1 MIPGWSPSS
10 PGLRAAL
17 SSVYAAMRAGYDPAT
32 PRPEDL
38 PDQGHD
44 PHFLDEVGPVLDF
57 LYTKYFRVDLRGLEN
72 IPDSGAAVVVANHSG
87 GIPYDGALLIH
98 GIYRHQAQHRRLRP
112 LVASFAFRS
121 PWMRNVVARIG
132 GVRAAASTAR
142 DLLQAGELVGV
153 FPEGLRGVGKLFRER
168 YRLHKFGRGG
178 FVRLAVENDVPII
191 PVAIVGAE
199 EIHPVLAKV
208 TTLAEPIGLPYIP
221 ITPTFPLLGPLG
233 LLPLPSKWTIQIG
246 EPVRVAKVSG
256 PETNAGITETAEQI
270 RSHIDGMISEILT
283 HRRSVFFG

>member
-1 MIPGWSPSS
+1 MIPPQS

-17 SSVYAAMRAGYDPAT
+17 SAVYAAMRAGYDPAT

-38 PDQGHD
+38 PDQGYD
-44 PHFLDEVGPVLDF
+44 PRFLDEVGPVLDF
-57 LYTKYFRVDLRGLEN
+57 LYAKYFRVDLRGLEN
-72 IPDSGAAVVVANHSG
+72 IPASGAAVVVANHSG

-98 GIYRHQAQHRRLRP
+98 GIYRHHPQHRRLRP

-132 GVRAAASTAR
+132 GVRAAATTAR

-168 YRLHKFGRGG
+168 YRLHRFGRGG

-208 TTLAEPIGLPYIP
+208 TALAEPIGLPYIP
-221 ITPTFPLLGPLG
+221 ITPTFPWLGPLG

-246 EPVRVAKVSG
+246 QPVRADSMG
-256 PETNAGITETAEQI
+256 ARTGATEGITEMAEQI
-270 RSHIDGMISEILT
+270 RAHIDTMISEILT